1 MRPFRNAVGKLLFS
15 LLLALHML
23 TLPAYA
29 QSNPTAASIDR
40 LVTQLSQNPESAGI
54 RAGVAVYNTTTGE
67 WIDQHNAEKTF
78 VPASNLK
85 LLVTAAALDILGP
98 DYRFVTEIHTTGHI
112 TPKGV
117 LQGDLILKGYGD
129 PSLTEEEMRA
139 ISVELKAKG
148 ITSIHGRLLI
158 DESYFDNIRL
168 GEGWMWDDEPYGY
181 SAQISAFAVHKN
193 MSTITLKPDKPVG
206 QAPSLSVEPSSKY
219 ITVQNRV
226 TIVEGTEQNVQINRP
241 RGTNTVILTGTLGKD
256 AEPYKDDV
264 TMEDPALF
272 AGDVFKQAL
281 ATNGIL
287 VSSNNIEKTTLSSGS
302 PLVTHHSE
310 PLRNIITELNKESDN
325 FYAEMLMKTLGAV
338 AKNKGSFNAGADAI
352 ADFMVKAGI
361 ADGYRQVDG
370 SGLSRLDLIS
380 PQQLV
385 ELLAYVQT
393 REYREDFERSL
404 PIAGV
409 DGTLKNRMK
418 DTPAENNVHAKTGS
432 MSGVHTLSGYT
443 IAANG
448 NKLAFSVFLNGVR
461 STKPAAAFEDAVAI
475 LLSSSLS
482 QEAAENP
489 ATDSPSSTL
498 ATLLNPILE
507 QESMRGVAIGM
518 IVGSL
523 ERQDGEEIL
532 YAKNVD
538 TLLTPASNMKLLTS
552 AVALRELGPD
562 YTFKTELY
570 VSSLPDNH
578 GVIHGDIIIKG
589 YGDPTLQADD
599 PSGIKGGTELS
610 RFVQAL
616 LEKGVTRIDGR
627 IIVDES
633 QYDAKRLGTGWAW
646 DDESYG
652 YNAQISALA
661 VNRGAVRLDYQP
673 GAYEGAPVTMALH
686 PKTSYVQV
694 SNEAKT
700 TPAGTE
706 NTFKV
711 ERERGKNSIRLTG
724 NLPLGETPDYE
735 RIAVEDPALY
745 TGTVLKEAMEQ
756 GGIKISKQSEVQK
769 GLVPSGSRKIFE
781 LQSSPLRD
789 ILVYG
794 NKNSDNFYMEM
805 LLKRL
810 GADKK
815 GAGSAEAGIEV
826 VQKNLQENGTNP
838 AFDMVDGSGLSRY
851 NQISVRQVS
860 SVLTSMSR
868 HPSFEHFYRSL
879 PIAGVDGTLKNRM
892 KQTEAEN
899 NVHAKTGT
907 LQGVSSL
914 SGYVTTKDNERLYFS
929 IIMNGYTSAPKNFTD
944 VQDQL
949 TSALANVSLA
959 SGVAAD

>member
-1 MRPFRNAVGKLLFS
+1 MRPFRNVAGKLLIS
-15 LLLALHML
+15 LLLAFNLLAM
-23 TLPAYA
+23 PAYA

-40 LVTQLSQNPESAGI
+40 LVVQLSQNPESAGI
-54 RAGVAVYNTTTGE
+54 RAGIAVYNTSTGE
-67 WIDQHNAEKTF
+67 WLDRHDAEKTF

-85 LLVTAAALDILGP
+85 LLVTAAALDMLGP
-98 DYRFVTEIHTTGHI
+98 DYRFTTEIHTTGHI

-129 PSLTEEEMRA
+129 PSLTEEDMRT
-139 ISVELKAKG
+139 ISAELKAKG
-148 ITSIHGRLLI
+148 ITSIHGRLLV
-158 DESYFDNIRL
+158 DESYFDNVRL

-181 SAQISAFAVHKN
+181 SAQISALAVHKN
-193 MSTITLKPDKPVG
+193 TSTIRLNPDKPVG
-206 QAPSLSVEPSSKY
+206 QTSSLMMKPNSKY
-219 ITVQNRV
+219 VTVQNRV
-226 TIVEGTEQNVQINRP
+226 TIVEGTEQNVQIDRP
-241 RGTNTVILTGTLGKD
+241 RGTNTVILTGTIGKG
-256 AEPYKDDV
+256 AEPYEDDV

-281 ATNGIL
+281 AADGIL
-287 VSSNNIEKTTLSSGS
+287 VSSDNLEKTTLSSSS

-310 PLRNIITELNKESDN
+310 PLRKIIAELNKESDN
-325 FYAEMLMKTLGAV
+325 FYAEMLTKTLGV
-338 AKNKGSFNAGADAI
+338 VTKGKGSFNAGTDAI

-361 ADGYRQVDG
+361 VNKYRQVDG

-380 PQQLV
+380 PQQIV
-385 ELLAYVQT
+385 ELLTYVQT
-393 REYREDFERSL
+393 REYKEDFEHSL
-404 PIAGV
+404 PVAGV
-409 DGTLKNRMK
+409 DGTLKDRMK
-418 DTPAENNVHAKTGS
+418 GTSAENKVRAKTGS
-432 MSGVHTLSGYT
+432 MSGVHSLSGYT
-443 IAANG
+443 LTANG
-448 NKLAFSVFLNGVR
+448 DKLAFSVFLNGVR
-461 STKPAAAFEDAVAI
+461 STKPASAFEDAIAV

-482 QEAAENP
+482 QEAGENST
-489 ATDSPSSTL
+489 TDSPSSTL
-498 ATLLNPILE
+498 AALLNPILE

-523 ERQDGEEIL
+523 DHKNKEQIL
-532 YAKNVD
+532 YARNAD
-538 TLLTPASNMKLLTS
+538 ALLTPASNMKLLTS

-570 VSSLPDNH
+570 VSSLPDKQGTIN
-578 GVIHGDIIIKG
+578 GDVIIKG
-589 YGDPTLQADD
+589 YGDPTLQTDD
-599 PSGIKGGTELS
+599 PSGIKDGTGLL

-616 LEKGVTRIDGR
+616 REKGVTRVNGR

-633 QYDAKRLGTGWAW
+633 QYDAKHLGTGWAW

-673 GAYEGAPVTMALH
+673 GVREGSPIAVTIH
-686 PKTSYVQV
+686 PKTDYVQIR
-694 SNEAKT
+694 NEATT

-706 NTFKV
+706 NTFKI
-711 ERERGKNSIRLTG
+711 ERERGKNNIRLTG
-724 NLPLGETPDYE
+724 SLPLGEEPDYE
-735 RIAVEDPALY
+735 RIAVEDPAIY
-745 TGTVLKEAMEQ
+745 TGMVLKEAMEQ
-756 GGIKISKQSEVQK
+756 NGIKVSKQSEVQK
-769 GLVPSGSRKIFE
+769 GVIPSGSYKISE
-781 LQSSPLRD
+781 LQSPPLRD
-789 ILVYG
+789 ILIYG

-826 VQKNLQENGTNP
+826 VQESLQKNGTNP

-851 NQISVRQVS
+851 NQISARQVS
-860 SVLTSMSR
+860 SVLISMANHS
-868 HPSFEHFYRSL
+868 SFEHFYRSL

-892 KQTEAEN
+892 KQTDAEN

-929 IIMNGYTSAPKNFTD
+929 IIMNGYTDASKNFTD

-949 TSALANVSLA
+949 AAALAKVSLIHH
-959 SGVAAD
+959 